1 MATLSIK
8 YRLQGKALPP
18 RPLRAASRA
27 AAAANTQAP
36 ADTKAERV
44 PADGTWQCPVFVEGS
59 SHGVELLYPYDT
71 PCEVVNDGGEIRIL
85 WDPSGSPGD
94 GVDADALTLSKA
106 SPTQT
111 YLFNTMLDLQAP
123 AGYVLRTEPHPRC
136 LVDPAGTC
144 PTALY
149 GHVQSEWWPKHLL
162 VGFQVPSAGRRHVF
176 RKGEPYARVLFIP
189 KDDYELVPMTPEE
202 ETGRRRMEVEI
213 RLTQSLIGK
222 DVRVGASGAHV
233 NDHYEVL
240 SRAYDR
246 DGKGAVESI
255 VRQALDRLSE
265 VVPPGKTVQE
275 YFRLAAQYQAQRR
288 RVEARQVLQH
298 VMRIAPDSAEAL
310 NRLAIL
316 EWDAGD
322 REAAVAAI
330 ARATTVQPAAADFH
344 FNLGEMLREMGRYG
358 EAREAFEAA
367 LKLVPTDVNALT
379 RLGLS
384 IAQAGAIEE
393 GLRYCRRA
401 IDLHPSDPIPRVVI
415 GMILAQHGRTG
426 EARACYEAALLLDP
440 RHVPA
445 RRMLDRL
452 ANGAPNA
459 AAATATATATAAKQ
473 GQPTPTPASAGPS

>member
-18 RPLRAASRA
+18 RPLRALPHAS
-27 AAAANTQAP
+27 NTQTS
-36 ADTKAERV
+36 ADMKAEPR
-44 PADGTWQCPVFVEGS
+44 PAEGTWQCPVFVEGS

-71 PCEVVNDGGEIRIL
+71 ACEVVNDAGEIRFR
-85 WDPSGSPGD
+85 WDPSGTPGD
-94 GVDADALTLSKA
+94 GVDADAFTPLKS
-106 SPTQT
+106 SPKQT

-123 AGYVLRTEPHPRC
+123 QGYVLRVEPHPRC
-136 LVDPAGTC
+136 LLDPAGTC

-149 GHVQSEWWPKHLL
+149 GHLQTEWWPKHLR
-162 VGFQVPSAGRRHVF
+162 VGFQVPPAGRRHVF

-189 KDDYELVPMTPEE
+189 RDDYELVPMTPEE
-202 ETGRRRMEVEI
+202 ESGRRQME
-213 RLTQSLIGK
+213 TQIGLAQSVIGK
-222 DVRVGASGAHV
+222 EVKVGGADGPPV

-240 SRAYDR
+240 SRVYERSGA
-246 DGKGAVESI
+246 GAVESV
-255 VRQALDRLSE
+255 VRQALDRLGGA
-265 VVPPGKTVQE
+265 VPPGKTVQE

-288 RVEARQVLQH
+288 RAEAREVLQH
-298 VMRIAPDSAEAL
+298 VMRIAPENAEAY

-316 EWDAGD
+316 EWEAGA

-330 ARATTVQPAAADFH
+330 ARSTVVQPTAADFH
-344 FNLGEMLREMGRYG
+344 FNLGEMLREMGRFG
-358 EAREAFEAA
+358 EARAAFEAS

-384 IAQAGAIEE
+384 IAQSGGIEE

-401 IDLHPSDPIPRVVI
+401 IDLHPSDPIPRVVT
-415 GMILAQHGRTG
+415 GMILAQQGRPG

-452 ANGAPNA
+452 AKGVPPVA
-459 AAATATATATAAKQ
+459 AMHN
-473 GQPTPTPASAGPS
+473 GQPTPTPAAAGPS